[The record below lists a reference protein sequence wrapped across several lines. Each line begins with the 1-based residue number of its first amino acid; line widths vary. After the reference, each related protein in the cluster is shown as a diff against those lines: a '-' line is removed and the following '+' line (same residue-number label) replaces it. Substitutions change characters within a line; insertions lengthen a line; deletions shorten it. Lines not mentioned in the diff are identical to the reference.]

1 MKKELLTNC
10 RLVLPDAVAE
20 NSSLLIE
27 DGFISA
33 IEPDGTEKTAISDL
47 RGAILMPGMIDLHC
61 DALEKEI
68 EPRPNVLFPLD
79 FAMAQADR
87 RNAQA
92 GITTVFH
99 ALSFAHGELGV
110 RNRNMAAEIARQ
122 AHTYGQVMV
131 DNRIHG
137 RYEITDEES
146 LPILCDLIEEG
157 TLGLISMMDHTPGQG
172 QFKDLAAYRNY
183 LAQTYAKSVD
193 EAEALIRK
201 KFDSAQGACE
211 RIKMLAQKALES
223 GIRVASHDD
232 DSPERVQTM
241 SALGGTV
248 SEFPVNHKTAQTAC
262 DSGLWTVFGAPNIL
276 RGSSQSG
283 SMKAL
288 EAVQHGVARCLCS
301 DYHPGALLAAVF
313 RLPRLA
319 GIELANAVRL
329 VTANPALAAGLEDR
343 GKIEVGKRA
352 DLAAVNLRKG
362 LPYVMHLWVQGNL
375 TYCERHSNG
384 E

>member
-1 MKKELLTNC
+1 MKKKLLTNC

-20 NSSLLIE
+20 NSSLLVE

-33 IEPDGTEKTAISDL
+33 IEPNGTEKTVILDL
-47 RGAILMPGMIDLHC
+47 HGAALMPGMIDLHC
-61 DALEKEI
+61 DALEKEV

-79 FAMAQADR
+79 FAIAQADR

-110 RNRNMAAEIARQ
+110 RNRNMAADIARQ
-122 AHTYGQVMV
+122 VHIYGQVMV

-146 LPILCDLIEEG
+146 LPILSDLIEEG

-172 QFKDLAAYRNY
+172 QFKDLAAYRDY
-183 LAQTYAKSVD
+183 LGRTYAKSAD

-201 KFDSAQGACE
+201 KFDSAQGAFE
-211 RIKMLAQKALES
+211 RIKMLAQKAKKA

-248 SEFPVNHKTAQTAC
+248 SEFPVNRRAAQTAC
-262 DSGLWTVFGAPNIL
+262 DLGLWTVFGAPNIL
-276 RGSSQSG
+276 RGGSQSG

-288 EAVQHGVARCLCS
+288 EAVQHGVAQCLCS

-352 DLAAVNLRKG
+352 DLAAVNLKKG

>member
-1 MKKELLTNC
+1 MKKKLLTNC

-20 NSSLLIE
+20 NSSLLVE

-33 IEPDGTEKTAISDL
+33 IEPNGTEKTVILDL
-47 RGAILMPGMIDLHC
+47 HGAALMPGMIDLHC
-61 DALEKEI
+61 DALEKEV
-68 EPRPNVLFPLD
+68 EPRPNVLFPLE
-79 FAMAQADR
+79 FAIAQADR

-110 RNRNMAAEIARQ
+110 RNRNMAADIARQ
-122 AHTYGQVMV
+122 VHIYGQVMV

-146 LPILCDLIEEG
+146 LPILSDLIEEG

-172 QFKDLAAYRNY
+172 QFKDLAAYRDY
-183 LAQTYAKSVD
+183 LGRTYAKSAD
-193 EAEALIRK
+193 EAEALIQK
-201 KFDSAQGACE
+201 KFDSAQGTCE
-211 RIKMLAQKALES
+211 RIKILAKKAKKA
-223 GIRVASHDD
+223 GIRIASHDD

-248 SEFPVNHKTAQTAC
+248 SEFPVNRRAAQTAC
-262 DSGLWTVFGAPNIL
+262 DLGLWTVFGAPNIL

-283 SMKAL
+283 AMKAL

-301 DYHPGALLAAVF
+301 DYHPGALMAAVF
-313 RLPRLA
+313 SLPRLA
-319 GIELANAVRL
+319 GIKLANAVRL

-362 LPYVMHLWVQGNL
+362 LPYVMHLWVQGSL
-375 TYCERHSNG
+375 TYCERHSN
-384 E
+384 EE